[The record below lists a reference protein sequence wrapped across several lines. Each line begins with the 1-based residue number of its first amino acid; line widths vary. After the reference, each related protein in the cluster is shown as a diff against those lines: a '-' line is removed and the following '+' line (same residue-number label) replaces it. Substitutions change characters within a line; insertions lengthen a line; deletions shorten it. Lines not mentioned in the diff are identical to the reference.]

1 MKTTQMSWFKQARQL
16 YRWRAPW
23 LMLALLISMCT
34 GFTYRLARNWAG
46 ICHK

>member
-1 MKTTQMSWFKQARQL
+1 MSLFKQARQL